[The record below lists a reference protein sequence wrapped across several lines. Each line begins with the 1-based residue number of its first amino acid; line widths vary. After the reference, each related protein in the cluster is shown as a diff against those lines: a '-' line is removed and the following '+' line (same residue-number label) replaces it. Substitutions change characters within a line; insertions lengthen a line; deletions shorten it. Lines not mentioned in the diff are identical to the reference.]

1 MRLRASQNITDAN
14 LRAFRQAAFYL
25 ANISILETPVLP
37 TLLVI
42 AAMDFGV
49 PFGSP
54 KLVTVIAWLVS
65 CAALH
70 GNKLER
76 P

>member
-1 MRLRASQNITDAN
+1 MVEGFTKHYRCKLEGFQTSCV
-14 LRAFRQAAFYL
+14 LP
-25 ANISILETPVLP
+25 ANISIVETPVLP

-54 KLVTVIAWLVS
+54 TLVTVIAWLVS